1 MFDGSTFLVFEEE
14 KTPKDR
20 SKINEGPILKLELSM
35 TKNVVVPDI
44 SETIFTFFPQG
55 RDRSSQKSTG
65 FTPIKFRKNV

>member
-44 SETIFTFFPQG
+44 SETIFTFFP
-55 RDRSSQKSTG
+55 
-65 FTPIKFRKNV
+65 